1 MPPDQPE
8 HTGRRTGA
16 PDADGAKPSGGDVRP
31 SPLPACGPPASGPPV
46 SGRPPFAPGVPQPDP
61 TGLGVARALAGD
73 LAARARATPGRR
85 LSREA
90 LGRRAEAAGVVAP
103 AGVGTPPPGQR
114 PGGRQRPR
122 PAAPGRVGGL
132 ASEDPF
138 TGPAPGPGDP
148 ARVDADIEGLLE
160 AAGGRARIAVH
171 ALFAR
176 WPELVGSEVAAHSR
190 PTGFA
195 DGTLA
200 VSADS
205 SAWATQLRL
214 LAPNV
219 CAALDRRL
227 GAGTVARIE
236 VSGPARPSWR
246 HGTLGLRDAR
256 GPRDTYG

>member
-1 MPPDQPE
+1 MPPDE
-8 HTGRRTGA
+8 RDRN
-16 PDADGAKPSGGDVRP
+16 V
-31 SPLPACGPPASGPPV
+31 PPAGTTGTTDITGTTDGPDSPD
-46 SGRPPFAPGVPQPDP
+46 GPAPGGRDARAPDP
-61 TGLGVARALAGD
+61 TGLGVARTLAGD
-73 LAARARATPGRR
+73 LAARARAAPGRR

-90 LGRRAEAAGVVAP
+90 LGRRAEAAGVTLPPGVGAP
-103 AGVGTPPPGQR
+103 APGQR
-114 PGGRQRPR
+114 PGVRERPR
-122 PAAPGRVGGL
+122 PAAAGRVGGL
-132 ASEDPF
+132 ASDDPF

-148 ARVDADIEGLLE
+148 ARVDAEIEGLLE

-171 ALFAR
+171 ALFAQ
-176 WPELVGSEVAAHSR
+176 WPELVGAEVAAHSR
-190 PTGFA
+190 PTGFG

-214 LAPNV
+214 LAPTI
-219 CAALDRRL
+219 CATLDGRL

-246 HGTLGLRDAR
+246 HGALGLRDAR